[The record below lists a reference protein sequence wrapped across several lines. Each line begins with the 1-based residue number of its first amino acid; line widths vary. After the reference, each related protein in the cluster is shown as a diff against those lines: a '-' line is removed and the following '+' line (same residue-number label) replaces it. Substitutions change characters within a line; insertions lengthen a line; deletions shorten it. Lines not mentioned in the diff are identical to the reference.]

1 MKANRSS
8 TLRKITARM
17 AVASAPVQVASAPLV
32 PVQVASAP
40 VTHGHD
46 DTVMIFRSYLLRT
59 QGDGC
64 ELRAALDRMAERAPK
79 IAAQVIFAA
88 SLGEISRG
96 RAVASLRGYLDNGV
110 AVAPLGL

>member
-1 MKANRSS
+1 MKANRISA
-8 TLRKITARM
+8 LRKIMGNRKGAALPT
-17 AVASAPVQVASAPLV
+17 APL
-32 PVQVASAP
+32 P
-40 VTHGHD
+40 VTEGHD

-64 ELRAALDRMAERAPK
+64 ELRAALDRMATRAPK
-79 IAAQVIFAA
+79 VAAQVIFAA

-110 AVAPLGL
+110 AVAPMGL